1 MGTRR
6 IGAAAIAVLTGTTGL
21 TIGTALPASADSS
34 KSLSITSVGDILV
47 DGVHERVFLSDPT
60 GGKVVATDYSGNELG
75 SATVTDASH
84 LALSADSSQ
93 LYVTS
98 PKGKAVVA
106 LDTTTLAK
114 NNEYSTGAVEPKDIA
129 VTSDRLWFSYQNG
142 IPGNLGTIDT
152 STETPTVLLDRFA
165 TGWTGVAELETAS
178 AAPNRLGVAS
188 LGMTAIVDVSGDTAT
203 PVGSVLT
210 NQDVTD
216 MSISADGSRIATV
229 YPGDNGIT
237 VREAADVASARILR
251 TDSYP
256 AAVDIA
262 ADGTI
267 AGGISSYYD
276 SFDGYTF
283 AADGT
288 LIQEF
293 NLPDIGQISRHGTAW
308 EPNGNRLFTVAT
320 SGSNALVLRTWTNTK
335 QAPTRLAVTSSP
347 DNVPGAPVTLSGTLT
362 SPAGLPAGTTV
373 AVSRAGSPLADATV
387 AADGTF
393 SLTDNPA
400 TEGSVQYQVSYA
412 GDVYHAPAVQPVSAW
427 IGKAT
432 PDLTLSGPSAAIPGA
447 PVTITGT
454 LTSRVPLATGTTVV
468 MSRAGTPLGT
478 ATVAADG
485 TFGFTDTPP
494 GEGTWAYEVS
504 YAGSTIHQPVATMTS
519 IVVSRT
525 ASTMT
530 LAGPASATRGKPL
543 TITGKLASPLTLSAG
558 SKVSVTRVDLEYP
571 SGRSL
576 GTRTVAA
583 NGTFSVVDTP
593 TAGGTVTYR
602 VSYAGDL
609 THTPAS
615 ASKAVAVSRTAP
627 ALAINNNGKTYAYGQ
642 TVSFTAKLGTTYKN
656 RVVEIWA
663 DPAGAD
669 QARRLVK
676 RATVSKSGYVSASV
690 RLTRNTTVSAVFTGD
705 ARTAP
710 RTVYTNVGTKAY
722 LKLHLSRH
730 YKTAKIGSLKYRFY
744 RTNSVAWFTNEM
756 NSGSQRLV
764 YVQVQRYTNGKWKN
778 WDGRYFDATDILFLP
793 GTGLTG
799 AKFRIRTAYVKGSS
813 GDSMNSSTW
822 TPYQYFTFT
831 K

>member
-21 TIGTALPASADSS
+21 AVGTAAPAAADSGQV
-34 KSLSITSVGDILV
+34 LSIKSVGDILV
-47 DGVHERVFLSDPT
+47 DGVHQRIFLTDPT
-60 GGKVVATDYSGNELG
+60 DGKVIATDYSGTELG
-75 SATVTDASH
+75 SATVSSASH
-84 LALSADSSQ
+84 LALSADASQ

-98 PKGKAVVA
+98 PKGKAIVA
-106 LDTTTLAK
+106 LDTTTLAQDK
-114 NNEYSTGAVEPKDIA
+114 EYSTGAVEPKDVA
-129 VTSDRLWFSYQNG
+129 VTSDRLWFSYANG
-142 IPGNLGTIDT
+142 IPGNLGTIDP
-152 STETPTVLLDRFA
+152 STETVLLDRFA

-178 AAPNRLGVAS
+178 AAPNRLGVGS
-188 LGMTAIVDVSGDTAT
+188 IGMSAILDVSGDTAT
-203 PVGSVLT
+203 PVASVLT

-216 MSISADGSRIATV
+216 LAISADGNRIATV
-229 YPGDNGIT
+229 YPGSNGIL
-237 VREAADVASARILR
+237 VRDADDLADVRQLN

-262 ADGTI
+262 TDGTI
-267 AGGISSYYD
+267 AGGIASYYD
-276 SFDGYTF
+276 SNDGYTF

-293 NLPDIGQISRHGTAW
+293 DLPDLGQIQRHGTAW

-320 SGSNALVLRTWTNTK
+320 NGSNTLVLRTWTSTK
-335 QAPTRLAVTSSP
+335 QAPTRLVATTSP
-347 DNVPGAPVTLSGTLT
+347 DNVPGAPVTVSGTLT
-362 SPAGLPAGTTV
+362 SAVALPSGTSV
-373 AVSRAGSPLADATV
+373 EVSRAGTPLGTVPV

-393 SLTDNPA
+393 SVVDNPA
-400 TEGSVQYQVSYA
+400 IEGSVQYQVSYA
-412 GDVYHAPAVQPVSAW
+412 GDVYHAPNSQSISAW
-427 IGKAT
+427 IGRASSI
-432 PDLTLSGPSAAIPGA
+432 LTLSGPSAAVPGA

-454 LTSRVPLATGTTVV
+454 LASRVALPTGTTVV
-468 MSRAGTPLGT
+468 VSRSGTPLGT

-494 GEGTWAYEVS
+494 GEGTWAYEAS
-504 YAGSTIHQPVATMTS
+504 YVGTTTHQPAATMTS

-525 ASTMT
+525 ASSLT
-530 LAGPASATRGKPL
+530 LSGPASATRAKAL
-543 TITGKLASPLTLSAG
+543 TITGKLSSPLALTAG

-576 GTRTVAA
+576 GTKTVAA
-583 NGTFSVVDTP
+583 NGTFSIVDTP

-602 VSYAGDL
+602 VSFAGDL

-676 RATVSKSGYVSASV
+676 RATVSKSGYVSASI

-710 RTVYTNVGTKAY
+710 RTVYANVGAKAY
-722 LKLHLSRH
+722 VKLHLSRH
-730 YKTAKIGSLKYRFY
+730 YKTAKIGKLTYRFY

-756 NSGSQRLV
+756 NSASQRLV
-764 YVQVQRYTNGKWKN
+764 YVQVQRYTGGKWKN

-793 GTGLTG
+793 GTGLNG
-799 AKFRIRTAYVKGSS
+799 NKFRIRTAYVKGSS
-813 GDSMNSSTW
+813 GDSMNATTW
-822 TPYQYFTFT
+822 TPFQYFTFT
-831 K
+831 R